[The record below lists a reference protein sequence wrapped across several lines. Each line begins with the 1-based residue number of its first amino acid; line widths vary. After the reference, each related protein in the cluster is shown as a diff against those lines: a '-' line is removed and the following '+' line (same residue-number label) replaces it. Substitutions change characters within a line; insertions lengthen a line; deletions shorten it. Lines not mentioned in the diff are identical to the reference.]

1 VQGQDTSLVIVGAGG
16 HGRVVAD
23 AVLLAGSW
31 THVFVSDEAAA
42 ANLGEFLPGV
52 GRLAWADVA
61 QAPARVHVAIGDAT
75 ARERMS
81 NLFRGRLATI
91 CHPHATVSRFA
102 RLDEGCFVAAQA
114 VIAPSAELGV
124 SVIVNHGAVID
135 HDCIVGSC
143 THVAPGASLGG
154 RSAVGDR
161 VLFGAGARLLPRVTV
176 CSDVVVGAGAVVSE
190 TIAVP
195 GVYAGIPARRVR

>member
-1 VQGQDTSLVIVGAGG
+1 LQAQDTSLVIVGAGG

-23 AVLLAGSW
+23 AALLGGAW
-31 THVFVSDEAAA
+31 ARIFVSEEAATGDA
-42 ANLGEFLPGV
+42 EFLPSV
-52 GRLAWADVA
+52 ARLPWADVA
-61 QAPARVHVAIGDAT
+61 RLPAQVHVAIGDAA

-81 NLFRGRLATI
+81 KLFRERLATI
-91 CHPHATVSRFA
+91 CHPQASVSRFA
-102 RLDEGCFVAAQA
+102 RIDDGCFIAAQA
-114 VIAPSAELGV
+114 VVAPSAEVGV

-135 HDCIVGSC
+135 HDCMVGSY
-143 THVAPGASLGG
+143 THIAPGASLGG
-154 RSAVGDR
+154 RAAVGDR